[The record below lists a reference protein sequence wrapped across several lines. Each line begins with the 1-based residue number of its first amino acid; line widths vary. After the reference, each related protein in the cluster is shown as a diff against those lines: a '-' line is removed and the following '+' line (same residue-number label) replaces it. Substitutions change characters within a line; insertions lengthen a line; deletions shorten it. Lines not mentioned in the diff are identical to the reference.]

1 MHHSVSLSLFYHQQ
15 VLTLVNVIK
24 AKPQLFKSRRSE
36 CHFANQSINLPINDQ
51 LVNQSS
57 IQSTNHSISRPI
69 NQSICQSISRSIS
82 QQISQSANQL
92 IDHTNNQSM
101 KKKIQRSL
109 TWNLSARS
117 LSKWRFLRFAVS
129 KLLLAEFHTNN
140 SPSFSRKIFF
150 VLLSLASSAVC
161 KLLSSSLL
169 RSSLKTE
176 WSGKRFCHFDVIS
189 SSSLAAILTLE
200 WGGLGRSKCNTLYMK

>member
-15 VLTLVNVIK
+15 VLTVVNVIK

-51 LVNQSS
+51 LVNQSI

-101 KKKIQRSL
+101 KKNTAFTYLEFI
-109 TWNLSARS
+109 SAFIIKMEVLKVCS
-117 LSKWRFLRFAVS
+117 QQA
-129 KLLLAEFHTNN
+129 A
-140 SPSFSRKIFF
+140 FSRIPHK
-150 VLLSLASSAVC
+150 
-161 KLLSSSLL
+161 
-169 RSSLKTE
+169 
-176 WSGKRFCHFDVIS
+176 
-189 SSSLAAILTLE
+189 
-200 WGGLGRSKCNTLYMK
+200 

>member
-200 WGGLGRSKCNTLYMK
+200 WGGLGRSKCDALYMR

>member
-36 CHFANQSINLPINDQ
+36 CHFANQSINLPINNQ
-51 LVNQSS
+51 LVNQSI

-82 QQISQSANQL
+82 QQISQSVNQL
-92 IDHTNNQSM
+92 IDQTNNQSM

-117 LSKWRFLRFAVS
+117 LSKRRFLRFAFS

-161 KLLSSSLL
+161 KLLSSSLS

-176 WSGKRFCHFDVIS
+176 WSGKRFCHFDVIC

>member
-1 MHHSVSLSLFYHQQ
+1 MHHSVSLLLCYHQQ
-15 VLTLVNVIK
+15 VLTLIIK

-36 CHFANQSINLPINDQ
+36 CHFANHLINLPINNQ
-51 LVNQSS
+51 LVNQSI
-57 IQSTNHSISRPI
+57 IQLTNHSISRPI
-69 NQSICQSISRSIS
+69 SQSICRSISRSIS
-82 QQISQSANQL
+82 QQISQSVNQL
-92 IDHTNNQSM
+92 IDQTNNQSINE
-101 KKKIQRSL
+101 KKIQCSL

-161 KLLSSSLL
+161 KL
-169 RSSLKTE
+169 
-176 WSGKRFCHFDVIS
+176 
-189 SSSLAAILTLE
+189 
-200 WGGLGRSKCNTLYMK
+200 

>member
-1 MHHSVSLSLFYHQQ
+1 M
-15 VLTLVNVIK
+15 LVNVIK
-24 AKPQLFKSRRSE
+24 AKPQLFKYRRSE
-36 CHFANQSINLPINDQ
+36 CHFANQSINLPINNQ
-51 LVNQSS
+51 LVNQSI
-57 IQSTNHSISRPI
+57 IQSTNHSISTPI
-69 NQSICQSISRSIS
+69 NQSINLSINQSI
-82 QQISQSANQL
+82 
-92 IDHTNNQSM
+92 NQSTNQSVS
-101 KKKIQRSL
+101 KSINRSHKQSINEKKIQRSL

-161 KLLSSSLL
+161 KLLSSSLS

-200 WGGLGRSKCNTLYMK
+200 WGGLGRSKCVPLHLCPILWTCPLT